1 MATINGTEIEQTY
14 KIGIESHQN
23 IKAYEDRYIA
33 SFGVTKLGKAWK
45 RDYKGIT
52 QNYKSIQND
61 YNLGG
66 CIQGHYESR

>member
-33 SFGVTKLGKAWK
+33 LYGVTKLGKTWK
-45 RDYKGIT
+45 RG
-52 QNYKSIQND
+52 
-61 YNLGG
+61 
-66 CIQGHYESR
+66 